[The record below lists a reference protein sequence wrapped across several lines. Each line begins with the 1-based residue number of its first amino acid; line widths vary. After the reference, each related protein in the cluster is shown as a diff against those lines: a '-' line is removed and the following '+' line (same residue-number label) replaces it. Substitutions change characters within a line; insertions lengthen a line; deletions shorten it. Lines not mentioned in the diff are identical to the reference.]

1 MKRFIYKASLLALP
15 LAIPA
20 FALAATS
27 GASSGD
33 FTSLNSSITAIENLI
48 NKVVPLIIGIAGLVF
63 IWGLVSYVT
72 AGGDEEKKKTA
83 RDTMVYGIIVLFV
96 MVSVWGLVNIL
107 VGTFGLNNATS
118 PAPTNFIPTNQYFLL
133 EAFLYKV
140 NNAIVNPLIYLMM
153 AVALVSFLWGV
164 AQYVNKGDNED
175 SRAEGSRHMLWGIVG
190 LFIMFGVFGII
201 HIILN
206 TFGIS
211 DPNVNVFIKQSGDQK
226 GN

>member
-1 MKRFIYKASLLALP
+1 M
-15 LAIPA
+15 
-20 FALAATS
+20 
-27 GASSGD
+27 
-33 FTSLNSSITAIENLI
+33 
-48 NKVVPLIIGIAGLVF
+48 
-63 IWGLVSYVT
+63 
-72 AGGDEEKKKTA
+72 
-83 RDTMVYGIIVLFV
+83 
-96 MVSVWGLVNIL
+96 
-107 VGTFGLNNATS
+107 
-118 PAPTNFIPTNQYFLL
+118 

-164 AQYVNKGDNED
+164 VQYVNKGDSED

-211 DPNVNVFIKQSGDQK
+211 DPNVNVFIK
-226 GN
+226 